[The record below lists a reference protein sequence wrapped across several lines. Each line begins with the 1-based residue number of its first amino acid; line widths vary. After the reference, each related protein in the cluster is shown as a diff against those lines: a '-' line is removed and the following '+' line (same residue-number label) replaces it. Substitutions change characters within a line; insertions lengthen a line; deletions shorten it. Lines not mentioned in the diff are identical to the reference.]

1 MGFHQHQKESP
12 CNQNK
17 FMDGANGAGQKPS
30 RIAVVDGSDS
40 PQTRWMAFASPIH
53 YSPHGSAAG
62 SPPGRTL
69 LLDKSS
75 FCGGNSTKATSG
87 INGAGRSFRQ
97 HHYHPQTGVASWR
110 VASIRYDLEYFEMG
124 TSWEFDWHWVSKTG
138 KILDFYWARC
148 KSWKEVG
155 LSNHQVGVPSLTQ
168 WVNMQSPRTP
178 LHTLGVEK
186 VVRGWFWV
194 LPTLPEK
201 KGCPTQCLL
210 YQVCPLKVSP
220 LWFRKRSW

>member
-110 VASIRYDLEYFEMG
+110 VASMKWEHLGNLTDIESPKLGR
-124 TSWEFDWHWVSKTG
+124 SWIFIEQGANHERK
-138 KILDFYWARC
+138 LDFQITRLEFHLLHNESIC
-148 KSWKEVG
+148 KVLG
-155 LSNHQVGVPSLTQ
+155 HLY
-168 WVNMQSPRTP
+168 
-178 LHTLGVEK
+178 TLWE
-186 VVRGWFWV
+186 
-194 LPTLPEK
+194 
-201 KGCPTQCLL
+201 
-210 YQVCPLKVSP
+210 
-220 LWFRKRSW
+220 